1 MMSDE
6 RPNPF
11 DFSEGAAAELERAE
25 IDRDPAS
32 VNREETAKRE
42 QTELQRRVDSGR
54 QLFETVRAGVHKTA
68 DRNPDLRVQ
77 AGDDPR
83 GDSRTVSLWS
93 EIAPHRRIS
102 VTLLGTGYLEA
113 SANLDDRPGHRDFLE
128 KVEDV
133 DPLDPAAQD
142 ILQRLIQW
150 VWTERDLPTD

>member
-1 MMSDE
+1 MVSDE
-6 RPNPF
+6 GPNPF
-11 DFSEGAAAELERAE
+11 DFSEGAAAEPEGVE
-25 IDRDPAS
+25 IDRDLAS
-32 VNREETAKRE
+32 VNREETAKKE
-42 QTELQRRVDSGR
+42 ETELERRVDSGG
-54 QLFETVRAGVHKTA
+54 QLFATLRAGVAKTA

-77 AGDDPR
+77 AADDPR

-93 EIAPHRRIS
+93 EIAPHRRIR
-102 VTLLGTGYLEA
+102 VTLLATGYLEA

-133 DPLDPAAQD
+133 DPLDPTAQD